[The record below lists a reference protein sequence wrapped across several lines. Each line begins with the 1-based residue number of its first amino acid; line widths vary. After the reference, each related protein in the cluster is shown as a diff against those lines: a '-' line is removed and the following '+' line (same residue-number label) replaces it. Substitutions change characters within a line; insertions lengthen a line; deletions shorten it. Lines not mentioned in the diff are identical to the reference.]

1 MAIACGIVESRDL
14 GESARAALI
23 ARGLAELGRFSAAFG
38 GRPETVA
45 GLSGLGDLVLTA
57 TSHRSR
63 NLRFGLALGQGTPA
77 ADLMA
82 PEAPLSEGAFT
93 ATIAAQL
100 SREKGIEMP
109 ITVAVARILEGA
121 MSVDE
126 AIDALMN
133 RPLTRE

>member
-1 MAIACGIVESRDL
+1 M
-14 GESARAALI
+14 
-23 ARGLAELGRFSAAFG
+23 
-38 GRPETVA
+38 A

-57 TSHRSR
+57 TSHQSR

-77 ADLMA
+77 AELMA
-82 PEAPLSEGAFT
+82 PDAPLSEGAFT

-100 SREKGIEMP
+100 SREKDIEMP

-126 AIDALMN
+126 AIDDLMN